1 MKPLRTFPTTLM
13 AAISFVEDRGDV
25 AMENRIS
32 QQGIVKRAADSL
44 RMSLEQ
50 NAVPTRKAPA
60 YLLIMVV
67 ALELMIYD
75 MEVPFFLR
83 FVAWTKLLRIWG
95 SLRSD
100 DLQGLAPHFIRWMPS
115 GITGHLDRSKT

>member
-1 MKPLRTFPTTLM
+1 M

-25 AMENRIS
+25 LMENRIF
-32 QQGIVKRAADSL
+32 QQGIVRRAADSL

-67 ALELMIYD
+67 SLELM
-75 MEVPFFLR
+75 
-83 FVAWTKLLRIWG
+83 
-95 SLRSD
+95 
-100 DLQGLAPHFIRWMPS
+100 
-115 GITGHLDRSKT
+115 